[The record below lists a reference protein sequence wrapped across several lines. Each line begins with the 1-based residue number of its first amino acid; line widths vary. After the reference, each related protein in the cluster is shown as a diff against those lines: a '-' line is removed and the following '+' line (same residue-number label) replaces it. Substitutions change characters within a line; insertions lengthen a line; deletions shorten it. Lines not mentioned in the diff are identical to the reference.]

1 MSRMQGK
8 TVSPQLATGEV
19 YVGIDVSKLYL
30 DVHVHPTDQPL
41 RVNNDKAGLQRLV
54 RFLNAHGGPSGARLI
69 VLEATG
75 SYHRLPHRHLHAAGF
90 AVAVMNPYRTRKFAD
105 VLGRL
110 AKTDVIDAQT
120 LAAFAALI
128 QPPPKAPPTEVQ
140 AALAA
145 IMVARRQTTEQ
156 RGAAQSQLDVTEHG
170 FIRRQLKARIMML
183 DRHLEA
189 QDTELQR
196 LLRQDPDLKHRFEIL
211 TSLPG
216 IGLITAATLIA
227 ELDELGQVN
236 AAQVAALVGVA
247 PMNCD
252 SGAMRGQRRIRG
264 GRMAVR
270 NVLYMAAMAAIRAN
284 PDMKAF
290 YKRLRESG
298 KPFKLAITAVMRK
311 LAITANTLIAEN
323 RKWEPTRP

>member
-19 YVGIDVSKLYL
+19 YAGIDVSKSYL
-30 DVHVHPTDQPL
+30 DVHVHPVNQSL
-41 RVNNDKAGLQRLV
+41 RVSNDKAGLQKLARRL
-54 RFLNAHGGPSGARLI
+54 RPSGVRLI

-75 SYHRLPHRHLHAAGF
+75 SYHRLAHRHLHAAGF

-105 VLGRL
+105 VLGCL
-110 AKTDVIDAQT
+110 AKTDRIDAKT

-128 QPPPKAPPTEVQ
+128 RPQPKAPPSAVQ

-145 IMVARRQTTEQ
+145 IVVARRQATDQ
-156 RGAAQSQLDVTEHG
+156 RGALQSQLDAADLGV
-170 FIRRQLKARIMML
+170 IRRQLRARIAML
-183 DRHLEA
+183 DRHVRA
-189 QDTELQR
+189 QETEVQR
-196 LLRQDPDLKHRFEIL
+196 LLQQDPDLRQRFEIL

-216 IGLITAATLIA
+216 VGLITAATLIA
-227 ELDELGQVN
+227 ELGELGRVN

-252 SGAMRGQRRIRG
+252 SGTMRGQRRIRG

-284 PDMKAF
+284 PDMNAF
-290 YKRLRESG
+290 YKRLREHG

-311 LAITANTLIAEN
+311 LAILANTLVAEN
-323 RKWEPTRP
+323 RTWQQARP